1 MDEEKVIRDRETG
14 EELSLIEIRIEYV
27 ILKALGE
34 TEAETFE
41 VLNLLRYLKL
51 ASEIFPRN
59 QILQGRKDVA
69 VGGQIIKAVLYIEKS
84 VHHFCLLCCS
94 EVTIIYPTRGP
105 LSRLIPE
112 ICGN

>member
-41 VLNLLRYLKL
+41 DYLTNITDPNGTCEWMDEPLYKCEWCGEMFGESELREEKDLGYLCEHCVLAITSRGEELYLRY
-51 ASEIFPRN
+51 
-59 QILQGRKDVA
+59 
-69 VGGQIIKAVLYIEKS
+69 
-84 VHHFCLLCCS
+84 
-94 EVTIIYPTRGP
+94 
-105 LSRLIPE
+105 
-112 ICGN
+112 